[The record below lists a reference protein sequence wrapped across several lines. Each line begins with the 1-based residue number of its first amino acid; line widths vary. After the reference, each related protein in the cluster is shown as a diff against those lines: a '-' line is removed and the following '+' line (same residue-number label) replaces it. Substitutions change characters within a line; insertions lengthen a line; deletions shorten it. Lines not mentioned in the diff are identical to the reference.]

1 MDVVDDK
8 GGLTLWAPAK
18 INLNLHVVGRR
29 ADGYHELE
37 TWMQKLALYDEIC
50 LQPTTAAGIQLACS
64 TLGVPSDHTNL
75 AWKAADVFLKN
86 SSRFGHHGIRIH
98 LKKNIPAAAGL
109 GGGSSDAGTV
119 LRGLNRLCDFEFSEQ
134 QMVDMARSLG
144 ADVPLFAVEHSAV
157 LARGVG
163 DIMEPVPSLDN
174 YTYILV
180 NPDFEVSTKWVFET
194 FALTRQNENSILA
207 GFRKDESPSLSLKNM
222 HNDLERITS
231 GKFPEIEQM
240 KGRLLKAGASAAMMS
255 GSGPTVFGLF
265 PDADSEEI
273 DLPAVAESIRRE
285 YCYKVFVVRAS
296 VGAWPSGEGTG
307 F

>member
-1 MDVVDDK
+1 MNVVDET
-8 GGLTLWAPAK
+8 GPLTLWAPAK
-18 INLNLHVVGRR
+18 VNLSLRVVGRR

-50 LQPTTAAGIQLACS
+50 LQPTSDPGIQLVCS
-64 TLGVPSDHTNL
+64 TPEVPSDHSNL
-75 AWKAADVFLKN
+75 AWKAADVFISK
-86 SSRFGHHGIRIH
+86 SSRFSPQGLHIR

-109 GGGSSDAGTV
+109 GGGSSDAGAV
-119 LRGLNRLCDFEFSEQ
+119 LRGLNRLCNYEFSEQ
-134 QMVDMARSLG
+134 QMVDMARPLG

-157 LARGVG
+157 LATGVG

-180 NPDFEVSTKWVFET
+180 NPNFEVSTKWVFET
-194 FALTRQNENSILA
+194 FALTSENENSILA
-207 GFRKDESPSLSLKNM
+207 GFRKDESTSMSLKNM

-240 KGRLLKAGASAAMMS
+240 KERLLQAGASTAMMS

-265 PDADSEEI
+265 PDADSEES

>member
-1 MDVVDDK
+1 MDVVGEK
-8 GGLTLWAPAK
+8 GVLTLWAPAK
-18 INLNLHVVGRR
+18 INLSLHVVGKR
-29 ADGYHELE
+29 ADGYHELV
-37 TWMQKLALYDEIC
+37 TWMQKLALYDEIR
-50 LQPTTAAGIQLACS
+50 LQLTSSPGIFLDCATS
-64 TLGVPSDHTNL
+64 GVPSDHSNL
-75 AWKAADVFLKN
+75 AWKAADTFIRR
-86 SSRFGHHGIRIH
+86 SCRFRDRGIHID
-98 LKKNIPAAAGL
+98 LQKNIPAAAGL

-119 LRGLNRLCDFEFSEQ
+119 LRGLNKLCDFEFSEQ
-134 QMVDMARSLG
+134 QMVDMARLLG

-180 NPDFEVSTKWVFET
+180 NPNFEVSTKWVFET
-194 FALTRQNENSILA
+194 FALTRETENSILA
-207 GFRKDESPSLSLKNM
+207 GFRKDESSSLSLKNM

-240 KGRLLKAGASAAMMS
+240 KKHLLKAGASAAMMS

-296 VGAWPSGEGTG
+296 AGAWPSGEGTG